1 MIAPPTSGSAAKE
14 GIECGWARSGQAWS
28 GSERSG
34 WNSAPTF
41 RVKVLAS
48 ECTQLCGVRGFEGKA
63 SNLGRIQS
71 RGYQPEVVLPARGS
85 LDNVWEHFQLSQP
98 GGERGSGMKLNILQC
113 T

>member
-1 MIAPPTSGSAAKE
+1 M
-14 GIECGWARSGQAWS
+14 
-28 GSERSG
+28 ERTQLLTGGPES
-34 WNSAPTF
+34 TF
-41 RVKVLAS
+41 LRGVCSLAS